1 MSSVA
6 AAVGVSPAVAGQKQ
20 TLTDLQKIADTQV
33 SKNTKVAN
41 NQYLKWARYQGE
53 EPRGVPTNV
62 GSVVL
67 DLGTVFDMGCLYHE
81 KKGPWFSF
89 TDSSVEGK
97 FESWS
102 PAQFITG
109 LPKERLTEM
118 KLDTE
123 GVLSLEICCD
133 NTIIDFNLKHAM
145 KNTEHPYP
153 KDVDPPMWDFVLTRG
168 DGVQFLLH
176 PSYKKD
182 KGKGTLLDDKKKAQ
196 RTDANGRNMKL
207 QQWFW

>member
-1 MSSVA
+1 MSSAA
-6 AAVGVSPAVAGQKQ
+6 AAVGASPAVAGQKQ
-20 TLTDLQKIADTQV
+20 TLTDLQKIADTQL

-53 EPRGVPTNV
+53 EPRGKPTNV

-67 DLGTVFDMGCLYHE
+67 DLGTVFDMGCLYHDD
-81 KKGPWFSF
+81 KGPWFSF
-89 TDSSVEGK
+89 TDPSVVGK

-102 PAQFITG
+102 PAQYITG
-109 LPKERLTEM
+109 LPQKSLAEM

-145 KNTEHPYP
+145 KKHRASIPEGRRP
-153 KDVDPPMWDFVLTRG
+153 
-168 DGVQFLLH
+168 
-176 PSYKKD
+176 
-182 KGKGTLLDDKKKAQ
+182 
-196 RTDANGRNMKL
+196 ANVGLCANP
-207 QQWFW
+207 W